1 MIRHVEEIDD
11 ELTPENYCD
20 EHRMQ
25 QLMAK
30 DRPAGY
36 KPKTLDEVMAR
47 HGFKPK
53 IDGEVAKLE
62 AQASDDA

>member
-1 MIRHVEEIDD
+1 
-11 ELTPENYCD
+11 
-20 EHRMQ
+20 
-25 QLMAK
+25 
-30 DRPAGY
+30 
-36 KPKTLDEVMAR
+36 VMAR